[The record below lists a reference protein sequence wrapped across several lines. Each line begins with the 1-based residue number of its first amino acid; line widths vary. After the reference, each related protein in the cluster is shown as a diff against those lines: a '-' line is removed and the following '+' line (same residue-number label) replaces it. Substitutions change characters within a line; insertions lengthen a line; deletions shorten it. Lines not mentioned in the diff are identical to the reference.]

1 MEAKKEKGD
10 RDFSFFR
17 AGEILPPATGSL
29 RMAPILRLQEIQER
43 AEGRRWRKS
52 KRERERK
59 RERELSAR
67 KEEGTR
73 KKERARFARRVGRTE
88 QTDRSLIYGD
98 HTSDI

>member
-43 AEGRRWRKS
+43 AEGRRWQK
-52 KRERERK
+52 RK
-59 RERELSAR
+59 RERDSLRGR
-67 KEEGTR
+67 KKGMK

>member
-29 RMAPILRLQEIQER
+29 RMAPILRLQEIQGRAVGREDGEGER
-43 AEGRRWRKS
+43 EKEICVERRRRRGGRR
-52 KRERERK
+52 
-59 RERELSAR
+59 
-67 KEEGTR
+67 GTK
-73 KKERARFARRVGRTE
+73 KKERVRFARRVGRTE

>member
-1 MEAKKEKGD
+1 MEAKREKGD

-43 AEGRRWRKS
+43 SGGEKMAKEEE
-52 KRERERK
+52 RERE
-59 RERELSAR
+59 SSW
-67 KEEGTR
+67 KEEGTK